1 MNKPK
6 TTLEMTEQ
14 AKNTDRRILEV
25 PRGSTSGMD
34 EESITAVA
42 TLLQEIEA
50 RQALVYL
57 LQTHQVHGRIEDN
70 GQVRV
75 ICM

>member
-1 MNKPK
+1 
-6 TTLEMTEQ
+6 
-14 AKNTDRRILEV
+14 
-25 PRGSTSGMD
+25 MD